1 VLVGFVV
8 AENQPKDCSKNLS
21 FYVTKIA
28 TGGGELGR
36 AFVKWISCHSF
47 TKGFNHGNY
56 RLVFSLH
63 TSLAF
68 GDAGRIHDI
77 LLQLE
82 TAKKIGH

>member
-1 VLVGFVV
+1 MLVSFVV
-8 AENQPKDCSKNLS
+8 AENQSSDCFSNFS
-21 FYVTKIA
+21 FQVTKTA
-28 TGGGELGR
+28 TRSGELGR
-36 AFVKWISCHSF
+36 DFVKWISGHSF
-47 TKGFNHGNY
+47 SKGFDNGNY